1 MTRHKEGFD
10 FNIVNIENLPIFYQ
24 CFVIFDMHLR
34 KFIQS
39 PIHFAT
45 NSAFQI
51 LILHT
56 AYINLCRFK

>member
-34 KFIQS
+34 KFIE
-39 PIHFAT
+39 PPVYFAP
-45 NSAFQI
+45 NSAF
-51 LILHT
+51 
-56 AYINLCRFK
+56 